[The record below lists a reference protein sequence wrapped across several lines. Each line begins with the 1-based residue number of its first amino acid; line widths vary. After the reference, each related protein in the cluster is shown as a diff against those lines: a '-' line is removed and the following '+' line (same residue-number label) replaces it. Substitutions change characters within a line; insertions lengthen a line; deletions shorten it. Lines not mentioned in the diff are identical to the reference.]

1 MTRNEMLEKLI
12 PAIRILDAGAVDL
25 IWRGCKHGA
34 RHVHVAACGLQ
45 EVAEAILEE
54 MKEARR

>member
-25 IWRGCKHGA
+25 IQRGHQHGA
-34 RHVHVAACGLQ
+34 RHVHDTACGLQ
-45 EVAEAILEE
+45 EVAEALLAE
-54 MKEARR
+54 MKEAE

>member
-25 IWRGCKHGA
+25 VQRGHKHGA
-34 RHVHVAACGLQ
+34 RHVHDAACGLQ

-54 MKEARR
+54 MKEAK

>member
-25 IWRGCKHGA
+25 IHRGCKHGA
-34 RHVHVAACGLQ
+34 RHVHIAACGLQ
-45 EVAEAILEE
+45 EVAEALLRK
-54 MKEARR
+54 KEARR